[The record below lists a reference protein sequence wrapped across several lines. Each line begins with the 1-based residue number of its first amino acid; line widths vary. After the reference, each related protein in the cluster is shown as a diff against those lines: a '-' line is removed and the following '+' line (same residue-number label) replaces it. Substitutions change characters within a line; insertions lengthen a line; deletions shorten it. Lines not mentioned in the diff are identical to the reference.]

1 MRTVQKK
8 STITEQLQ
16 PLISLF
22 VFLFHIFTKLDGSQ
36 QLHFGL
42 GRVELVGVVGP
53 DGFRVVDPVGLA
65 DALRDAADGRESDV
79 PSRLSLG
86 VLLELETVLPL

>member
-1 MRTVQKK
+1 M
-8 STITEQLQ
+8 
-16 PLISLF
+16 
-22 VFLFHIFTKLDGSQ
+22 
-36 QLHFGL
+36 
-42 GRVELVGVVGP
+42 GP